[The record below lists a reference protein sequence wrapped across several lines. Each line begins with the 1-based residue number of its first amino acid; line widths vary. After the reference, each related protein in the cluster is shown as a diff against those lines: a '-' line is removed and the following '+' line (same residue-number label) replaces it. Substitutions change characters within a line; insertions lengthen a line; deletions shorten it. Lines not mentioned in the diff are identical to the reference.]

1 MPKKLY
7 GINRP
12 DTRLRKNVFDLSASN
27 TFSLSAG
34 MLIPTMVRELNPG
47 EKVELSIASMT
58 RTQPLN
64 TAAFVRMTQYFHAF
78 FVPFKQL
85 WSPWD
90 NFINGV
96 DYRQSTLQKKA
107 GESIPSFSFTFLL
120 TTLFEAGMLAGKE
133 AVKGRFSA
141 ENSADHLGYSYV
153 YGISRLLDMLG
164 YGIELTFK
172 PRDYVSNWS
181 GDGKHNTFYREYG
194 PGYLPPR
201 VYDQDGRSTTTP
213 RSPRRARSVDSAD
226 SSTTFTT
233 SSGSSVATS
242 PDGYIHPPVHS
253 SDEASTTPRADVEYK
268 KGEPYI
274 RIASFADF
282 CDFVFENSVH
292 FLGVEHVTY
301 DSKPSVQQALKDL
314 IFDCFGGYRFNPFR
328 LLAYQ
333 KIYYDFYRRQ
343 DYEAS
348 HPEHYNIDDQIGDL
362 LDISDAKRLLGIFS
376 LRYRWLAKDYFTGV
390 VPSELYG
397 TENLSSQ
404 KSLSQLLPE
413 SHKAMTGEDGTNGRH
428 GIGMLFDD
436 SRSVSTESTVST
448 RSIRAMFAIEK
459 LLRLTRR
466 AGDYDYISQTA
477 AHYGVDVPK
486 GRGDEVSFLG
496 GWSSSIDISEVVTTA
511 LTEKGDPA
519 QIYGRGIGSQKGKDV
534 RYEAKEHGLL
544 MIITSIVP
552 DSDYSAVGV
561 NNFNAKLYRGDYFH
575 PEFQDLG
582 LQPIMS
588 HELAF
593 QPHKLKRAKSD
604 LYGSSTLLGYAPRYA
619 EYKTAYD
626 ELHGEFRTGKEF
638 SPWVSSIKVLD
649 QSFFGAGGIKSSAL
663 FVSPSQLD
671 SLFSVRFDGRESTD
685 QFMCVAQNVCKV
697 IRPMSVTGQNL

>member
-1 MPKKLY
+1 MAKLF

-12 DTRLRKNVFDLSASN
+12 NTNLRKNVFDLSGST
-27 TFSLSAG
+27 TFSMSAG
-34 MLIPTMVRELNPG
+34 MLIPTLVREVNPG
-47 EKVELSIASMT
+47 EKIELSLASIT

-64 TAAFVRMTQYFHAF
+64 TAAFVKMRQYYHAF
-78 FVPFKQL
+78 FVPYKQL

-96 DYRQSTLQKKA
+96 DYRQSTRQMKA
-107 GESIPSFSFTFLL
+107 GESIPAFSFHTLL
-120 TTLFEAGMLAGKE
+120 TRLFTAGILAGKDAE
-133 AVKGRFSA
+133 KGDFSA
-141 ENSADHLGYSYV
+141 KNAVDPLGYSYV

-164 YGIELTFK
+164 YGVEITLK
-172 PRDYVSNWS
+172 PTDYIPNWRVDGS
-181 GDGKHNTFYREYG
+181 HNNGEVYFRGDSRYPYAHGS
-194 PGYLPPR
+194 
-201 VYDQDGRSTTTP
+201 RSQAYKPKTTP
-213 RSPRRARSVDSAD
+213 PPPAEGRITPQPDS
-226 SSTTFTT
+226 
-233 SSGSSVATS
+233 
-242 PDGYIHPPVHS
+242 
-253 SDEASTTPRADVEYK
+253 DVR
-268 KGEPYI
+268 I

-282 CDFVFENSVH
+282 CDFVFRNSSSFFTGSVENGIYKTAPVIS
-292 FLGVEHVTY
+292 
-301 DSKPSVQQALKDL
+301 DKLKQL
-314 IFDCFGGYRFNPFR
+314 IFDCFGYFKFNPFR

-343 DYEAS
+343 DYEPS
-348 HPEHYNIDDQIGDL
+348 RPEHYNIDDINSADL
-362 LDISDAKRLLGIFS
+362 NISDNARLLGIFT

-390 VPSELYG
+390 VPSELFG
-397 TENLSSQ
+397 TENLAQPSVVSN
-404 KSLSQLLPE
+404 LLPE
-413 SHKAMTGEDGTNGRH
+413 FKQAMTNANGSANSP
-428 GIGMLFDD
+428 LLDD
-436 SRSVSTESTVST
+436 AGRGVKFNGSQIST

-477 AHYGVDVPK
+477 AHYGVDVPS
-486 GRGDEVSFLG
+486 GRGEEVSFLG
-496 GWSSSIDISEVVTTA
+496 GWDSDIDISEVVTTA

-519 QIYGRGIGSQKGKDV
+519 QIYGRGVGTQKGRDIN
-534 RYEAKEHGLL
+534 YTAKEHGLV

-552 DSDYSAVGV
+552 DSDYSAVGM
-561 NNFNAKLYRGDYFH
+561 NAFNTKLYRGDFFH

-582 LQPIMS
+582 LQPVMS

-593 QPHKLKRAKSD
+593 QPHKLNR
-604 LYGSSTLLGYAPRYA
+604 SSNDHYSPSVLLGYAPRYA

-649 QSFFGAGGIKSSAL
+649 NAFFSPTGIKPNAL
-663 FVSPSQLD
+663 LVSPSQLD

-685 QFMCVAQNVCKV
+685 QFMVVCQNVCKI